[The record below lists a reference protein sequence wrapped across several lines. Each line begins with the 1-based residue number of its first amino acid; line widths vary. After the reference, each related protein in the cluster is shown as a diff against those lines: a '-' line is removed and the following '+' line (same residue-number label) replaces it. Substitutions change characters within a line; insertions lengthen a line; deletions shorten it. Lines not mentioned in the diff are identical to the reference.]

1 MPFGLINA
9 PATFQ
14 ALMNMIFKPF
24 LRRFVLVFFDDI
36 LIYSK
41 DEASHV
47 EHVREVLQ
55 VLREKRLFA
64 NQKKCTFGVSQVD
77 YLGHLIS
84 LQGVATDPSKT
95 EAMNVSPSPATV
107 KNLRGFLGLT

>member
-1 MPFGLINA
+1 M
-9 PATFQ
+9 
-14 ALMNMIFKPF
+14 
-24 LRRFVLVFFDDI
+24 
-36 LIYSK
+36 
-41 DEASHV
+41 

-64 NQKKCTFGVSQVD
+64 NQKKCTFGVSQVE